1 MFSPTLSRGV
11 HNLRNDRDS
20 GARVLATNAVGFLK
34 DILVDESTQYHN
46 GEELWNTLRYAAWQ
60 LKNSRPSMG
69 AAISSALLQALSA
82 VKRGWEKQPRI
93 ERWADVEEAT
103 GVTAL
108 VEVGKIILDSTIEER
123 KESGQI
129 LAKSFTSWL
138 QTRGDGVNHPLRILT
153 LSYSSSLRSCLT
165 TAIRESCDIRVE
177 LYIMESRPRCE
188 GVTFGIA
195 LANDTNKVAFDRL
208 SIEIAP
214 DSSVAML
221 SQNIDIVLLGADRIS
236 SSGDISNKMGSLA
249 AAVCAKVISPAA
261 KVVVVSESDKIAK
274 PGLMEE
280 HAPEEND
287 QKEVTALW
295 GNVELPE
302 NIQVK
307 NSYFEW
313 VPAKWI
319 DAYIMES
326 GVSGKEE
333 ILRMSLET
341 EQKEKEY
348 FGPFQ

>member
-11 HNLRNDRDS
+11 HNLQIDRDS

-46 GEELWNTLRYAAWQ
+46 GEELWNALRYAAWQ

-82 VKRGWEKQPRI
+82 VKRGWETQPGI
-93 ERWADVEEAT
+93 ERWAEVEEAT

-108 VEVGKIILDSTIEER
+108 VEVGKRILDSTIKKR

-138 QTRGDGVNHPLRILT
+138 QTRENEVNRPLRILT

-165 TAIRESCDIRVE
+165 TAILESCDIRIE
-177 LYIMESRPRCE
+177 LYVMESRPRCE

-221 SQNIDIVLLGADRIS
+221 SRIS
-236 SSGDISNKMGSLA
+236 SSGDVSNKMGSLA

-261 KVVVVSESDKIAK
+261 KVVVVAESDKIAK

-287 QKEVTALW
+287 HKEVTAFW
-295 GNVELPE
+295 GDVELPE

-333 ILRMSLET
+333 ILSMSLET
-341 EQKEKEY
+341 EQKEKDY